1 MSSIVLAENLVG
13 ADGKATD
20 RVLDDRQ
27 VRLPFLGQAKP
38 SGQALEQRH
47 PEVTFQLTDL
57 LTHSPLS
64 QMELLCRV
72 GKVQITRRY
81 FECPQPIQG
90 W

>member
-13 ADGKATD
+13 ADGKTTD
-20 RVLDDRQ
+20 RVLHNGQ

-64 QMELLCRV
+64 QMELLRRV